1 MLPRYE
7 LSINPEFAEDGEELG
22 IFQIANTENPAIM
35 LKGVAFNA
43 HKKSVYFADDLKYRI
58 AAPVLTP
65 MDVYRKDEKTG
76 EEYYAVVTTEYIEQ
90 VFVDFMAKRTGGVVF
105 NDEHDESKEVP
116 AYILETWLVENP
128 ETDKSKT
135 VYGLEVKKGTWFAV
149 QQFTDKQVYK
159 QFVKEGKTGFSI
171 HGHSAMLLMSAINKT
186 EMANEKKEVEM
197 NADGKPSAYL
207 ELPVGTHEIA
217 GSIYTVEEVVENE
230 GTENEYRCNK
240 IVSIVPVEGGE
251 TTEMGED
258 KKEEETEMSNDVEM
272 NEDKED
278 KDEETEETEMAKEE
292 ETEMAE
298 HEDEKEDEEK
308 KEEETEM
315 QEEGEEIAYYSKE
328 EVDAKFAELYD
339 MIAEL
344 KTPGEAEEAE
354 EEASVQMSEQPKGRI
369 QSISEKLNKFRAV
382 GTK

>member
-1 MLPRYE
+1 MIPRYE

-105 NDEHDESKEVP
+105 NDEHDESKEDP

-135 VYGLEVKKGTWFAV
+135 VYGLDVPQGSWFAV

-272 NEDKED
+272 NEDKKD

-298 HEDEKEDEEK
+298 HEDEEK
-308 KEEETEM
+308 KEETEM
-315 QEEGEEIAYYSKE
+315 MEEGEEIAYYSKE

-344 KTPGEAEEAE
+344 KTSGEAEEAE
-354 EEASVQMSEQPKGRI
+354 EEASVQMSEQPKGRV
-369 QSISEKLNKFRAV
+369 QTISEKLNKFRAV

>member
-1 MLPRYE
+1 MIPRYE

-128 ETDKSKT
+128 KTDKSKT

-251 TTEMGED
+251 STEMGED

-315 QEEGEEIAYYSKE
+315 MEEGEEIAYYSKE

-344 KTPGEAEEAE
+344 KTSGEAEEAE
-354 EEASVQMSEQPKGRI
+354 EEASVQMSEQPKGRV
-369 QSISEKLNKFRAV
+369 QTISEKLNKFRAV

>member
-1 MLPRYE
+1 MIPRYE

-116 AYILETWLVENP
+116 AYILETWLVEDP

-344 KTPGEAEEAE
+344 KTSGEAEEPE

>member
-1 MLPRYE
+1 MIPRYE

-135 VYGLEVKKGTWFAV
+135 VYGLDVPQGSWFAV

-272 NEDKED
+272 NEDKKD

-298 HEDEKEDEEK
+298 HEDEEK
-308 KEEETEM
+308 KEETEM
-315 QEEGEEIAYYSKE
+315 MEEGEEIAYYSKE

-344 KTPGEAEEAE
+344 KTSGEAEEAE
-354 EEASVQMSEQPKGRI
+354 EEASVQMSEQPKGRV
-369 QSISEKLNKFRAV
+369 QTISEKLNKFRAV

>member
-90 VFVDFMAKRTGGVVF
+90 VFVDFMLKRTGGVVF

-308 KEEETEM
+308 KKEETEM
-315 QEEGEEIAYYSKE
+315 MEEGEEIAYYSKE

-344 KTPGEAEEAE
+344 KTSGEAEEAE

>member
-1 MLPRYE
+1 MIPRYE

-90 VFVDFMAKRTGGVVF
+90 VFVDFMLKRTGGVVF

-116 AYILETWLVENP
+116 AYILETWLVEDP

-149 QQFTDKQVYK
+149 QQFTDKHVYK

-308 KEEETEM
+308 KKEETEM
-315 QEEGEEIAYYSKE
+315 MEEGEEIAYYSKE

-344 KTPGEAEEAE
+344 KTSGEAEEAE

>member
-116 AYILETWLVENP
+116 AYILETWLVEDP

-278 KDEETEETEMAKEE
+278 KDEKTEMAKEE

-344 KTPGEAEEAE
+344 KTSGEAEEAE

>member
-1 MLPRYE
+1 MIPRYE

-278 KDEETEETEMAKEE
+278 KDEKTEMAKEE

-344 KTPGEAEEAE
+344 KTSGEAEEPE

>member
-1 MLPRYE
+1 MIPRYE

-116 AYILETWLVENP
+116 AYILETWLVEDP

-278 KDEETEETEMAKEE
+278 KDEKTEMAKEE

-344 KTPGEAEEAE
+344 KTSGEAEEPE